1 MNDAAF
7 QDDHACAARRSCT
20 VVGRVALLEAIVRC
34 EVGLVR
40 GKDKTVWGLL
50 APQRQGSEEALIVT
64 LSQLVH
70 LSWPRAPD
78 YPAASL
84 YALFL

>member
-7 QDDHACAARRSCT
+7 QDDHAGAARRSCT
-20 VVGRVALLEAIVRC
+20 VVGRVTLLEAIVRG

-40 GKDKTVWGLL
+40 GEDKTVWGLL

-64 LSQLVH
+64 LSQLCSPF
-70 LSWPRAPD
+70 LAPCAGFSGCL
-78 YPAASL
+78 PLCAIS
-84 YALFL
+84 